1 MVARGLIEVE
11 RWRCHSSICHK
22 NILEKTE
29 LIASLRHIL
38 GRFAKSEMLPP
49 HYFKTIQEKLWLKR
63 VKKKLI
69 LKPLLTSADRDIKF
83 PIKIFLKRISFG
95 LTTTAWEIDFAI
107 FQIVNGKTLPE
118 KTLTYGLGC
127 RPGQINE
134 AAIEEYMIPSLRK
147 MGGWDTFKG
156 TVFRLLGK
164 SW

>member
-22 NILEKTE
+22 NILEKAE
-29 LIASLRHIL
+29 LIASPRHIL
-38 GRFAKSEMLPP
+38 GRFAKSEILPP
-49 HYFKTIQEKLWLKR
+49 HYFKNDTRKALIEAGQ
-63 VKKKLI
+63 KKLI
-69 LKPLLTSADRDIKF
+69 LKPLLTFADRDIKF

-107 FQIVNGKTLPE
+107 FQIFGKTLPE

-134 AAIEEYMIPSLRK
+134 VAIEEYMIPSLRK